1 LTTDPTV
8 KSDAHRSGKVAAKV
22 VVVGGSLSGLMT
34 ALALSRSGT
43 PSPVWS
49 GWTKHRRNGGSS
61 RSTPH
66 QLAHALGED
75 RTRRALSAALPLGA
89 TSGSQMVMWHALH
102 AGLWETAELDPL
114 ITQRNDS
121 RVTFVGQERIWRGP

>member
-1 LTTDPTV
+1 MDEAP
-8 KSDAHRSGKVAAKV
+8 AQRRI
-22 VVVGGSLSGLMT
+22 
-34 ALALSRSGT
+34 LA
-43 PSPVWS
+43 VD
-49 GWTKHRRNGGSS
+49 
-61 RSTPH
+61 PH

-114 ITQRNDS
+114 ITLRNDS
-121 RVTFVGQERIWRGP
+121 RVTFVGQERTWRGP